1 MKTFIK
7 TNIASVFASFLD
19 YLLTIT
25 LVQVFYA
32 DKVWAGIAGTV
43 FGGIINFSLNR
54 HWVFKTVR
62 TNLNL
67 QRKRYFI
74 TWSGNL
80 IFNAAG
86 LYCLINLINVQYMV
100 AKIITSLIV
109 ALFYNYPLQKRYV
122 FKISD

>member
-86 LYCLINLINVQYMV
+86 LYC
-100 AKIITSLIV
+100 
-109 ALFYNYPLQKRYV
+109 
-122 FKISD
+122 

>member
-7 TNIASVFASFLD
+7 ANIASVFASFFD
-19 YLLTIT
+19 YLLTIL
-25 LVQVFYA
+25 LVQLIYA

-43 FGGIINFSLNR
+43 FGGIINFSINR
-54 HWVFKTVR
+54 HWVFKAAH

-67 QRKRYFI
+67 QGKRYFI

-80 IFNAAG
+80 FLNAAG

-100 AKIITSLIV
+100 AKIATSLIV